1 MTPGIVPP
9 RGNKHAVKQLH
20 PSADVT
26 FRPARCLLTE
36 PDLALFAVLMESW
49 ELALKGGP
57 AWEESWRS
65 AGESLRAERARLR
78 GILNTSSADK
88 KHSLPYCSPPSL
100 RFQSRHFP
108 SVHYL
113 PSPVCQWGCRCVALR
128 DAYYRCR
135 LCVSSVIARPFPTC
149 TLIVGV
155 VLGGLIVFPI
165 KLFFFP
171 DCLDSV
177 WENPRERS
185 LFCQVN
191 HLLPQILPS
200 ALTRGS
206 WWSVYLS
213 VSRAKFAL
221 CQKLN
226 WQQLM
231 LLFLLN
237 PIRAAGC

>member
-9 RGNKHAVKQLH
+9 RGSKHAVKQLH

-108 SVHYL
+108 SVHYM

-149 TLIVGV
+149 TLIIGV

-171 DCLDSV
+171 AVWIQCGRTLENGAYSV
-177 WENPRERS
+177 KWTICCHKYSLLLWHGARDEAFTCRS
-185 LFCQVN
+185 QELN
-191 HLLPQILPS
+191 S
-200 ALTRGS
+200 
-206 WWSVYLS
+206 LS
-213 VSRAKFAL
+213 VR
-221 CQKLN
+221 N
-226 WQQLM
+226 WTGS
-231 LLFLLN
+231 N
-237 PIRAAGC
+237 